1 MERLLQACRVRSSEG
16 VSTAMTIRIYVGNL
30 PYTFR
35 DEQVTQLFAPYGEVG
50 EVHVIMDRTTGQSKG
65 FAFVDMASDQAARK
79 AIAELNG
86 AQVGER
92 TLNVS
97 EARPREERPNRR
109 DYR

>member
-1 MERLLQACRVRSSEG
+1 MSIRV
-16 VSTAMTIRIYVGNL
+16 YVGNL

-35 DEQVTQLFAPYGEVG
+35 DEQVAHLFAPYGEVG
-50 EVHVIMDRTTGQSKG
+50 EVHVIIDRNTGQSKG

-86 AQVGER
+86 VQVGER

>member
-1 MERLLQACRVRSSEG
+1 MSL
-16 VSTAMTIRIYVGNL
+16 RIYVGNL

-35 DEQVTQLFAPYGEVG
+35 DEQVTQLFAPYGEVS
-50 EVHVIMDRTTGQSKG
+50 EVHVIIDRDTGQSKG
-65 FAFVDMASDQAARK
+65 FAFVDMANDQAARK